1 MPDLLKTKGLL
12 ADNFVCDRDDRAKPV
27 SEGDEVARACTASER
42 HHMKN
47 NREVAQ
53 SFAMVMQFGINMLV
67 PILACTLFGAWLGEK
82 LQISW
87 LAIPFFIIGALAGMR
102 NVFVFARRI
111 YQPKEHSDRT
121 NKIEGTERSDVK
133 KTQ

>member
-1 MPDLLKTKGLL
+1 MSS
-12 ADNFVCDRDDRAKPV
+12 AVHC
-27 SEGDEVARACTASER
+27 EVER
-42 HHMKN
+42 SMKN
-47 NREVAQ
+47 NREVVQ

-87 LAIPFFIIGALAGMR
+87 LAIPFFVIGALAGMR
-102 NVFVFARRI
+102 NVFIFARRI
-111 YQPKEHSDRT
+111 YQPKAHSDRDG
-121 NKIEGTERSDVK
+121 NIIEEKEKVSSDVK

>member
-1 MPDLLKTKGLL
+1 
-12 ADNFVCDRDDRAKPV
+12 
-27 SEGDEVARACTASER
+27 
-42 HHMKN
+42 
-47 NREVAQ
+47 
-53 SFAMVMQFGINMLV
+53 MLV

-87 LAIPFFIIGALAGMR
+87 LAIPFFAIGALAGMR

-111 YQPKEHSDRT
+111 YQPGEQSDRDR
-121 NKIEGTERSDVK
+121 NNIEEKEKVSSDVK

>member
-1 MPDLLKTKGLL
+1 MSS
-12 ADNFVCDRDDRAKPV
+12 AVHC
-27 SEGDEVARACTASER
+27 EVER
-42 HHMKN
+42 SMKN
-47 NREVAQ
+47 NREVVQ

-87 LAIPFFIIGALAGMR
+87 LAIPFFGIGALAGMR
-102 NVFVFARRI
+102 NVFIFARRI
-111 YQPKEHSDRT
+111 YQPKAHSGHSG
-121 NKIEGTERSDVK
+121 NNIEEKEKERSNVK

>member
-1 MPDLLKTKGLL
+1 MYRHFYQKDGIISAL
-12 ADNFVCDRDDRAKPV
+12 AMSSAVHC
-27 SEGDEVARACTASER
+27 EVER
-42 HHMKN
+42 SMKN
-47 NREVAQ
+47 NREVVQ

-87 LAIPFFIIGALAGMR
+87 LAIPFFVIGALAGMR
-102 NVFVFARRI
+102 NVFIFARRI
-111 YQPKEHSDRT
+111 YQPKAHSDKDG
-121 NKIEGTERSDVK
+121 NIIEEKEKVSSDVK